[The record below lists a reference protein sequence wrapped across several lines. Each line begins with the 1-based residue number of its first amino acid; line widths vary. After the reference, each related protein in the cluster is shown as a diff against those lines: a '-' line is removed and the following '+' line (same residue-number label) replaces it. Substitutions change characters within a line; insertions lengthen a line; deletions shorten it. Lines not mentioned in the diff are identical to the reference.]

1 MVDLPIRRRQM
12 PEQLSLFRIRPR
24 TVPQEPDHDPVVVE
38 ALTGPVREYL
48 FGNEGA
54 SAHDRTPDCHTVLV
68 WRIPPGARLVDPALI
83 TAFRTEH
90 NAGRARLLVI
100 APIPTSTTT
109 FEMALEII
117 PGVLLVKEEVDFAW
131 RLERH
136 WLVEWSD
143 VPRPQRLPVIF
154 ESPAAVMVLGATI
167 PPKMLPT
174 LAALSAFPFITADEL
189 RAAAAFL
196 DAEPT
201 TAAELSRVLAY
212 LEKFGLVTA
221 ATPGDIKRYWA
232 ARGRQDRRPLRVYAN
247 VLAPLVVSK
256 RDESVTADWSSPYL
270 LESGRLPRAEAAY
283 LLESWRD
290 TRRAFKARGLRTV

>member
-1 MVDLPIRRRQM
+1 MS
-12 PEQLSLFRIRPR
+12 EQLPLFSVVPR
-24 TVPQEPDHDPVVVE
+24 TVPQDPYHDPVVVE
-38 ALTGPVREYL
+38 ALSRPLREYL
-48 FGNEGA
+48 FGHEGA
-54 SAHDRTPDCHTVLV
+54 SSLYGIPECGTLLV

-83 TAFRTEH
+83 TAFRTEYD
-90 NAGRARLLVI
+90 AGRARLLVI
-100 APIPTSTTT
+100 CPIGASITTL
-109 FEMALEII
+109 EMALKII
-117 PGVLLVKEEVDFAW
+117 PGALMLDEEVDFAW

-143 VPRPQRLPVIF
+143 VPGPQRLPVIF
-154 ESPAAVMVLGATI
+154 ESPATVMLLGATV

-196 DAEPT
+196 EAEPT

-221 ATPGDIKRYWA
+221 ATPDDVNRYWA

-247 VLAPLVVSK
+247 VLAPLLVSK
-256 RDESVTADWSSPYL
+256 MDPEAGQSDWSSPYL
-270 LESGRLPRAEAAY
+270 LEPGRPPRAEAGF

-290 TRRAFKARGLRTV
+290 TQRTFKARGLRTV